1 LRVPPRRCLGDM
13 VFSGEYVVCKGIIKF
28 SQKFLPFS
36 SNQNAFFHKPLFS
49 LTFLKLFLVLFIF
62 NSRRNV

>member
-36 SNQNAFFHKPLFS
+36 SNQNAFFSQAIVFTNFS
-49 LTFLKLFLVLFIF
+49 
-62 NSRRNV
+62 